1 MRSFWLIAA
10 LVLFGV
16 VEVWCYN
23 NIAYAIGERRFGCS
37 DCRWTL
43 VWLCSNYNLEIILKI
58 FSGPSKCLGFGYYGG
73 GFWIHALFG
82 IYWSLWEFVTLV

>member
-1 MRSFWLIAA
+1 MFVVFYSCCPMQLVQFSKLCMRSFWLIAA

-37 DCRWTL
+37 DYRWTL
-43 VWLCSNYNLEIILKI
+43 VWLCSNYNLEIIL
-58 FSGPSKCLGFGYYGG
+58 
-73 GFWIHALFG
+73 
-82 IYWSLWEFVTLV
+82 